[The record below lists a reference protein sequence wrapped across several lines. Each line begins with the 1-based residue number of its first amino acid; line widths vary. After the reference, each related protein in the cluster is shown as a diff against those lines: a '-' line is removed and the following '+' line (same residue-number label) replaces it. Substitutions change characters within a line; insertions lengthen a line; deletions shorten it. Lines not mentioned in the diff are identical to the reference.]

1 MLLIQKDLIQY
12 KILVYKYKRD
22 MLNKKTKIVATLG
35 PASNKPEVLKEM
47 FFQGVNVCRLNFSHG
62 SHEDHLANIKL
73 IRKLNKETGLNV
85 AILADLQGPKIRTHE
100 IENNGVELV
109 DGTIVSIVTEK
120 VLGTKEKFSIN
131 YESLPRDVKKGEK
144 ILLDDGKIILE
155 IQSTDGKEVK
165 AKVLNGGILSS
176 KKGVNLPNTKI
187 SMPSLTAKDKE
198 DLQFALEHNV
208 DWIAL
213 SFVRSARDIIE
224 LKHIIK
230 HAKGKA
236 KVISKIEKPEALND
250 IDDIIEQSDGVMVA
264 RGDLGV
270 EIPYQ
275 NVPLIQKM
283 LINKCRLNAKPIIVA
298 TQMMESMIE
307 NSTPSRAEVND
318 VANAV
323 LDGADAV
330 MLSGETSVGKHPIE
344 VIKTI
349 SNIVREIETFDG
361 IYNKEELPEK
371 SQARFITD
379 SICFNAVRLA
389 QRTETDAIITMSFS
403 GYTAYKIASQ
413 RPTAPVYVFTSN
425 RDILTQLNLVWG
437 VQAFFYDK
445 MVSTDHTIAD
455 IKYIMK
461 KQGLLKLGDLV
472 INVASIPLEESGR
485 SNMLKL
491 SYVE

>member
-1 MLLIQKDLIQY
+1 MH
-12 KILVYKYKRD
+12 
-22 MLNKKTKIVATLG
+22 NKKTKIVATLG
-35 PASNKPEVLKEM
+35 PASNTAAVLKEM
-47 FFQGVNVCRLNFSHG
+47 FIQGVNVCRLNFSHG
-62 SHEDHLANIKL
+62 THEDHLQNIKL
-73 IRKLNKETGLNV
+73 IRQLNKETGLNV
-85 AILADLQGPKIRTHE
+85 AILGDLQGPKIRTHE
-100 IENNGVELV
+100 MENNGVLFEIGDV
-109 DGTIVSIVTEK
+109 VKIITEK
-120 VLGTKEKFSIN
+120 VVGNKERFTIS
-131 YESLPRDVKKGEK
+131 YERLPLDAKPGEK
-144 ILLDDGKIILE
+144 LLLDDGKMIMEVI
-155 IQSTDGKEVK
+155 STDGKEVT
-165 AKVLNGGILSS
+165 AVVLNGGILSS

-187 SMPSLTAKDKE
+187 SMPSLTEKDKK
-198 DLQFALEHNV
+198 DLKFAIEHDL

-224 LKHIIK
+224 LKEII
-230 HAKGKA
+230 AQNNVKA
-236 KVISKIEKPEALND
+236 KVISKIEKPEAIAD
-250 IDDIIEQSDGVMVA
+250 IDAIIAESDAVMVA

-307 NSTPSRAEVND
+307 NITPSRAEVND

-344 VIKTI
+344 VIKTM
-349 SNIVREIETFDG
+349 SNIVREMETFEG

-371 SQARFITD
+371 NQDRFITD

-413 RPTAPVYVFTSN
+413 RPTAPVFVFTSN
-425 RDILTQLNLVWG
+425 RAILTQLNLIWG

-445 MVSTDHTIAD
+445 RISTDHTILD
-455 IKYIMK
+455 IKNSMK
-461 KQGLLKLGDLV
+461 EQGLLKLGDLV
-472 INVASIPLEESGR
+472 INIASIPLEESGR